1 MEPLTVESV
10 MRCHRRVEDNADG
23 RGLACEVSEGS
34 SPVHVMFWIKVCGS
48 ETLTLWGQMM
58 LTIWG

>member
-1 MEPLTVESV
+1 
-10 MRCHRRVEDNADG
+10 MRCYRSVGDNADG
-23 RGLACEVSEGS
+23 RGLAYEVSEGS

-58 LTIWG
+58 STIWG